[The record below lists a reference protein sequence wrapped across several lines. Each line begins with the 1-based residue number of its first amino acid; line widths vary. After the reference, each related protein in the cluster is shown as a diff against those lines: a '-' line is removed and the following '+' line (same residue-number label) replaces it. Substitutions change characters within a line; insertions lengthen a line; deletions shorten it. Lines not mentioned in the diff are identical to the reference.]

1 MESSVADF
9 VHTAQLNSANHLA
22 ENISIKIDQRKRFV
36 DNLSNVIPQE
46 FMNNNK
52 KMQEWLEQRPHA
64 LELFAHGVAILNI
77 NGKVIAQNPI
87 IKHRSKVNFSKA
99 SWFKQAQKSDGVILS
114 KPFIGK
120 AKKDPMVAIAKSIKD
135 SQNQIVGVIYGA
147 ITIAKKGFLKE
158 LYESQKGVGS
168 GFLLISTKY
177 ERFLASSIKKL
188 ILKPTPP
195 KGKNKLHDKAMAGFR
210 GVGITKNAFGITELS
225 AIATVKDTDWFL
237 VVKKPIK
244 DVYTP
249 INRLNEIMIYIVFI
263 SVFIILAVLIIVL
276 KWVLQ
281 PLKDNSIIVNEIA
294 DNKRNL
300 QTLPIKHEDEIGD
313 FVNGFN
319 MMVKRVQDD
328 IGRQAQMAQMGEMIS
343 IIAHQWKQPIA
354 SISAVSQSLRFK
366 SRLNKLNADNINNAL
381 QDIDNQIEFMIDTI
395 DEFRHFFNPD
405 KKKKETD
412 LKKTIQ
418 MVIDLLEIP
427 LKANGVKLQID
438 IKLESV
444 LYTFNNLVIQVL
456 LNIMKNAN
464 EQFANQENK
473 VLQLIAYEDDDYSYI
488 LVKDNAGGIP
498 KDVLPNIFDKYFS
511 TKDEKNGTG
520 IGLDFCKQAI
530 ENECGGSLVA
540 RNEND
545 GAVFEIKLPKNCDK
559 NTK

>member
-237 VVKKPIK
+237 VIKKPIK